1 MGSFEERESAL
12 ENKFAHDEQLDFN
25 TEARCC
31 KLFGLW
37 MAEQLGL
44 EGADASTY
52 AAAVVESNLEEA
64 GFADVIRKVRADIE
78 EAHNLVKIDPQRAR
92 SMNARLTQVL
102 EEMKASYPYYNPAFR
117 NVGPKGKLVPT
128 VSSYHQDGR
137 QVTITFQPRG
147 AKLVRADLI
156 YTLNGNGRNEEWFR
170 QEAKLAVNNTVIADL
185 PPDTT
190 HYFINLIDE
199 NNFLVSYPDVP
210 GGNHFSKTQEK
221 FAKYALPAM

>member
-78 EAHNLVKIDPQRAR
+78 EKGLDISDH
-92 SMNARLTQVL
+92 VL
-102 EEMKASYPYYNPAFR
+102 EIELDKALA
-117 NVGPKGKLVPT
+117 
-128 VSSYHQDGR
+128 
-137 QVTITFQPRG
+137 
-147 AKLVRADLI
+147 
-156 YTLNGNGRNEEWFR
+156 
-170 QEAKLAVNNTVIADL
+170 EAKRQISEG
-185 PPDTT
+185 
-190 HYFINLIDE
+190 I
-199 NNFLVSYPDVP
+199 
-210 GGNHFSKTQEK
+210 
-221 FAKYALPAM
+221 